1 MQVEKKNSFGR
12 AGPPRTTRHDDASAS
27 IGSIVVIKKQ
37 VCDVFLKYV
46 GQPRVSTT
54 CAKK

>member
-27 IGSIVVIKKQ
+27 IGSIVVIEKTS
-37 VCDVFLKYV
+37 V
-46 GQPRVSTT
+46 
-54 CAKK
+54 